1 MPREWSRGRT
11 FTLVNI
17 AGATFEG
24 GLESQ
29 QIRFVD
35 EDGVPISTLSA
46 AIHSGYI
53 VIRADNGTLL
63 MLR

>member
-1 MPREWSRGRT
+1 
-11 FTLVNI
+11 
-17 AGATFEG
+17 
-24 GLESQ
+24 
-29 QIRFVD
+29 
-35 EDGVPISTLSA
+35 VPISTLSA